1 MTTCDTRVTF
11 HVCVVF
17 AVVPGLKPTSYEEVQ
32 QTPVTKV
39 KINDREIDV
48 IRWTLLPVN
57 DFRRERNLWY
67 YNDAFAVS
75 RVHADPQPQTTA
87 LPRPHR
93 WTAGG
98 WLLTTHCRDLSIT
111 SLSKKSLRANKRLKK
126 KRKHLFTKREWFYLL
141 TLKINGIDL
150 RLMFVFSVV
159 DEMILFQCHA
169 AQSSTT
175 KTLFFGFFFYQ
186 VDTFKKTNLH
196 FLEHICILGN
206 PRWEKNWPSLYH
218 LCDFVSFL

>member
-1 MTTCDTRVTF
+1 M
-11 HVCVVF
+11 
-17 AVVPGLKPTSYEEVQ
+17 
-32 QTPVTKV
+32 
-39 KINDREIDV
+39 
-48 IRWTLLPVN
+48 
-57 DFRRERNLWY
+57 
-67 YNDAFAVS
+67 
-75 RVHADPQPQTTA
+75 HADPLPQTTA

-175 KTLFFGFFFYQ
+175 KTLFLFFFYQ